1 VELKKKSFY
10 LGGNRK
16 VPLPKWLL
24 IAKNEYRL
32 RINRI
37 RQIRSFFPVLI
48 IGLLIVYV
56 GYVAPFI
63 ANLFIDDLLAFFL
76 SQLALAMVPVL
87 LFMIFFYLMILPI
100 TYTLQGMQA
109 GQVEI
114 FLAAPIKP
122 SDVLLGEFLGV
133 MPFYAIFITIIAG
146 FFTAALTPLGLSLL
160 QIFIIVSIFCM
171 IFLSALWIGTVIAA
185 VVRTR
190 FAKSARGKD
199 IGRALSLVIALPMV
213 AIMYAIIGGGFTEA
227 LTDPGTNELTR
238 SILGFLPSSWGADV
252 ILDFAA
258 NPGNIGLV
266 GFETLIR
273 IMGLVLF
280 FVATLWLGTK
290 LANRI
295 YSIEPTTFNASIVKA
310 DGFFYKTIK
319 FLGGSGSFSN
329 ILVSVFKDYAR
340 RLENLSRLV
349 YILGLLALI
358 NIFLIEGSSDPGDAL
373 IMGVFLFA
381 FLAVLVVGQV
391 AMGGKESVFIHKKAP
406 SGISRLVKARL
417 IQSWLVAVPIGV
429 VVTAISL
436 LQVPQITFLTLI
448 GYTGLMA
455 QLIAA
460 NVVLALGLA
469 LLRPEFSENAREQMI
484 GLMVNAQIALF
495 VSIGIFIGSQAILN
509 ISFFYTFLL
518 QSVIIW
524 ILGILFLQFGKL
536 KLNGIE

>member
-1 VELKKKSFY
+1 MKKKNFY
-10 LGGNRK
+10 LGGNKK

-37 RQIRSFFPVLI
+37 RKIRSFFPVI
-48 IGLLIVYV
+48 VIALLAVYV
-56 GYVAPFI
+56 AYIAPLI

-87 LFMIFFYLMILPI
+87 LFMIFFYLTILPI

-133 MPFYAIFITIIAG
+133 LPFYAIFITIIAG

-160 QIFIIVSIFCM
+160 QIFIIVLIFGI

-185 VVRTR
+185 VIRTR

-199 IGRALSLVIALPMV
+199 IGKALSLVIALPMV

-238 SILGFLPSSWGADV
+238 LILGFLPSSWGADV

-258 NPGNIGLV
+258 NPANIGLV

-273 IMGLVLF
+273 ITGLVIF
-280 FVATLWLGTK
+280 FVASLWLGTK
-290 LANRI
+290 LASRI
-295 YSIEPTTFNASIVKA
+295 YSIEPTNFNASKVKS
-310 DGFFYKTIK
+310 DGFFYKTIRV
-319 FLGGSGSFSN
+319 LGGGGSFSN
-329 ILVSVFKDYAR
+329 LLVSVFKDYTR

-358 NIFLIEGSSDPGDAL
+358 NIFLIEESTDPGDAL
-373 IMGVFLFA
+373 IMGVFLFS

-406 SGISRLVKARL
+406 SGIIRLVKARL
-417 IQSWLVAVPIGV
+417 IQSWLVAIPIGT
-429 VVTAISL
+429 VVTLISL
-436 LQVPQITFLTLI
+436 LQIPLIDLFTLV

-460 NVVLALGLA
+460 NVILALGLA
-469 LLRPEFSENAREQMI
+469 LLRPEFSENSREQMM

-495 VSIGIFIGSQAILN
+495 LSIGIFIGTQAILN

-518 QSVIIW
+518 QSIAIW
-524 ILGILFLQFGKL
+524 IIGLVVLQLGKSKL
-536 KLNGIE
+536 TNIE